1 MEARER
7 LARLIDPHSFI
18 PYVGDGSSDDVWASD
33 IVAQSKADALRKAD
47 AILKALH
54 LTDAAALA
62 LMDGEGVVVPKDLT
76 DDVRYV
82 SWFVQYKSRGGS
94 DGDAD
99 LLSRQ
104 RVADPYQVAIDHASY
119 DAVLAA
125 SPYKE
130 NPDDP
135 R

>member
-7 LARLIDPHSFI
+7 LAEILRQRI
-18 PYVGDGSSDDVWASD
+18 
-33 IVAQSKADALRKAD
+33 KADAVGLAPAVIGHLLIGFEDAAD
-47 AILKALH
+47 AILAALH

-62 LMDGEGVVVPKDLT
+62 LMDGEGAVVPKDLT

-104 RVADPYQVAIDHASY
+104 RVADPDQVAIDHASY